1 VAKGW
6 SEPEKLGQTLR
17 GLIGRFAH
25 VDLTVMETILA
36 RWPDVVGSVLAERC
50 HPEVVRD
57 GVLHV
62 RVPSGAYAQKF
73 AHEEER
79 ILSAFA
85 DLGEAA
91 PTSIATIVR
100 G

>member
-1 VAKGW
+1 
-6 SEPEKLGQTLR
+6 
-17 GLIGRFAH
+17 
-25 VDLTVMETILA
+25 
-36 RWPDVVGSVLAERC
+36 
-50 HPEVVRD
+50 VRD